1 MYETV
6 DEENNDSDVEEED
19 VVPIHPS
26 PSIPQ
31 PNDNE
36 MTERSTALTVPSSQS
51 KFQFWFLPTN
61 DSATQ
66 KPPSLK
72 SAAASPTA
80 AASLNLP
87 DVSQETNRRRHDL
100 YQNLHDLECRISKL
114 TADLAHESMNFDADV
129 KELSS
134 KTTDLYTQAAKSRDW
149 TSFLQHDG
157 DDAKALQDMNETKH
171 WLMMEQRIS
180 SLDAQMTHAVHVKL
194 ADYKNKHFVQ
204 TIQQDILQKDLPALI
219 EQDRQ
224 HQVQMEQYLLEQW
237 ESIVGTIARRYAE
250 ERATRIV
257 ALQTIQEQFSEAVT
271 QDHTSETVAS
281 LRQQIRSFQEQM
293 EQAAKQRY
301 EADEQIRAL
310 LLHRTE
316 FLQQAILETFG
327 E

>member
-1 MYETV
+1 MYETL
-6 DEENNDSDVEEED
+6 DDDNNDSDEED
-19 VVPIHPS
+19 IVPIHPP

-31 PNDNE
+31 KIENE
-36 MTERSTALTVPSSQS
+36 MTEQSTALTVPSQS
-51 KFQFWFLPTN
+51 KFKFWFLPSN
-61 DSATQ
+61 DTDTAGQ

-72 SAAASPTA
+72 SVTSPTA
-80 AASLNLP
+80 AALNLP

-114 TADLAHESMNFDADV
+114 TADLADESMNFDADV

-134 KTTDLYTQAAKSRDW
+134 KSTDLYAQAAKSRDW
-149 TSFLQHDG
+149 TSFLQKDD
-157 DDAKALQDMNETKH
+157 DDAKALHDMNETKH

-204 TIQQDILQKDLPALI
+204 EIQHDILQKDLPALI

-257 ALQTIQEQFSEAVT
+257 ALQTIQEQLSEAAT
-271 QDHTSETVAS
+271 RDHTSETVAS
-281 LRQQIRSFQEQM
+281 LRQQMQSIQDQM
-293 EQAAKQRY
+293 EQASKQRY
-301 EADEQIRAL
+301 ESDEQIRAL